1 MKLRSCLKHPL
12 KNFVILEVLKELEIK
27 YKGLEVN
34 INKFANPNQEY
45 LFYLPINDKQFPDM
59 QWLLNVLSTLNM
71 KHYFLRN
78 ITILLKRNLQEKAKF
93 LGKSF
98 RNPILFMKTCL
109 ITFPRS
115 IITFL
120 LQFKLEFLKS
130 CKYQIRNLRLK

>member
-59 QWLLNVLSTLNM
+59 
-71 KHYFLRN
+71 
-78 ITILLKRNLQEKAKF
+78 
-93 LGKSF
+93 
-98 RNPILFMKTCL
+98 
-109 ITFPRS
+109 
-115 IITFL
+115 
-120 LQFKLEFLKS
+120 
-130 CKYQIRNLRLK
+130 